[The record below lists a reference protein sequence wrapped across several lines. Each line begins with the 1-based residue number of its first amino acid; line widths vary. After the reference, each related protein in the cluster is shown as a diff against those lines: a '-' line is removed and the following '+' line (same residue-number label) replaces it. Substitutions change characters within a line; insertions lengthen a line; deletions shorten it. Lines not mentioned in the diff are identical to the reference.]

1 MRLLF
6 AGLGVFAL
14 MVVVGGWRML
24 SGATPSDGESPLV
37 VRAGAAPA
45 SVVTNAPTSLALSP
59 QSLLFPDLS
68 PNLAAASRSGCE
80 AERASPRQDLA
91 GAAASNNQRSALS
104 EKRPAKQDSMR
115 AKHSNPEYM
124 PSGL

>member
-6 AGLGVFAL
+6 AGLGVFAV
-14 MVVVGGWRML
+14 MVMVGGWRML

-37 VRAGAAPA
+37 VRVGAAPA
-45 SVVTNAPTSLALSP
+45 SVVTNAPTSLTLSP
-59 QSLLFPDLS
+59 QSLLFPDVS

-80 AERASPRQDLA
+80 AERAGQDLA
-91 GAAASNNQRSALS
+91 GGAASNNQRSALS